1 MSLLDF
7 IPEHRTYF
15 IPFCDKDIDM
25 DRSLLPDETLME
37 DEALEKYV
45 HHIVMNTA
53 IELADKLNIKEGK
66 QFYLLI
72 IF

>member
-1 MSLLDF
+1 
-7 IPEHRTYF
+7 
-15 IPFCDKDIDM
+15 M